1 MKPQLGYR
9 PLGVFALALAMLCAL
24 QLACLLRAP
33 AAWLPGL
40 ITVTL
45 QPGQSIRLGRD
56 TLAAPLAGREQVG
69 VRRDDAGRWWV
80 SSLDAGRALTLQRS
94 GHKDQHSGAVALAA
108 GNSFQLGA
116 RTFRVVATKPHAL
129 DLDDGAHR
137 WHYDG
142 TQLSRDGAVQPPC
155 PDASPGARFAWAWN
169 RLAPRVAAFARPL
182 QFGGNLH
189 CGMRLG
195 VPGTTPSSA
204 AISMADGGAL
214 LSSAGIGPLLL
225 SGPGGPVEVSAEE
238 TALDRLSAVV
248 AGRTRLLVT
257 RAADTLALQPIG
269 HVALFARPDTE
280 LPPQVR
286 WNWRQRSLWTLTA
299 PPAWWTAVVAAAAC
313 AAAVFGWSAAAAAPP
328 RARLSAFAR
337 GAAGPAIA
345 CAGAGAL
352 VLQRLGMPPGA
363 GPCLLLAWCALWY
376 ALLAPRRFSVL
387 AGAAVLL
394 LAAGLLAQLELGL
407 GAMESS
413 WLRHAEKT
421 AALAALGLGAG
432 IRFAIVN
439 GKAPVR
445 RQRFEI
451 LMLGAAALA
460 LLALLLQVAVGS
472 ETGVFDLQP
481 VELAKPVL
489 AALCA
494 YCLALAVDTERDST
508 VLRWLRLLAPAVLFV
523 ALLAVALVQVD
534 DFSPLVLLL
543 VWGMCMALAWTV
555 ATRRRGASLAIAGV
569 ACAAVLAVAGLRAA
583 GVAEAEHLGFYAD
596 RFLVW
601 LDPATHPHTGR
612 QLLLGARAIA
622 SGGWFGAD
630 GMLGLLSLGQPLG
643 EVLRIPA
650 VQDDFAPSFFIQQHG
665 LASAVLLWAVQALF
679 LCALVHTAARAWL
692 DAASS
697 RDFRHAWFA
706 RFRCFALC
714 GGAAFV
720 LGHLLLSWGTNLSI
734 FPVMGQPMSFLSA
747 GGSHLLFFICP
758 LLALGAASAQTIE
771 EI

>member
-1 MKPQLGYR
+1 MKPRQAFR
-9 PLGVFALALAMLCAL
+9 PMAAFALALALLCAL

-33 AAWLPGL
+33 AAWMPGL
-40 ITVTL
+40 IKVTL
-45 QPGQSIRLGRD
+45 QPGQSIELGRD
-56 TLAAPLAGREQVG
+56 ALAAPSADRQQLG

-80 SSLDAGRALTLQRS
+80 RSLDGARALMLQRPGYKDQRS
-94 GHKDQHSGAVALAA
+94 GTAMLAT
-108 GNSFQLGA
+108 GQRFQLGA
-116 RTFRVVATKPHAL
+116 RTFRVLAIGPHAL
-129 DLDDGAHR
+129 DLDDGEHR

-142 TQLSRDGAVQPPC
+142 TQLARDGAVQPPC
-155 PDASPGARFAWAWN
+155 PDASPGTRLAWAWN
-169 RLAPRVAAFARPL
+169 RLAHAVAGFARPL

-204 AISMADGGAL
+204 AISMTDGGAL
-214 LSSAGIGPLLL
+214 LASAGTSPLLL
-225 SGPGGPVEVSAEE
+225 SGLQGPSDVSAGE
-238 TALDRLSAVV
+238 TALDSLSALV
-248 AGRTRLLVT
+248 AGRTRLLVSVS
-257 RAADTLALQPIG
+257 ADTLALQPAG
-269 HVALFARPDTE
+269 HVALFTRPDVA
-280 LPPQVR
+280 LPPQVH
-286 WNWRQRSLWTLTA
+286 WSWRQRTLWTVTA
-299 PPAWWTAVVAAAAC
+299 PPVWWATIMAAALC
-313 AAAVFGWSAAAAAPP
+313 VGAVFGCSAAAAAPAG
-328 RARLSAFAR
+328 ARMGAFAW
-337 GAAGPAIA
+337 GAGGPALA
-345 CAGAGAL
+345 SMGAGAL
-352 VLQRLGMPPGA
+352 VLQRMGMPPGA

-376 ALLAPRRFSVL
+376 ALLAPRRFSLL

-413 WLRHAEKT
+413 WLRHEEKT

-432 IRFAIVN
+432 IRFAVVTS
-439 GKAPVR
+439 KVPVR
-445 RQRFEI
+445 RQRFEM
-451 LMLGAAALA
+451 LMLVAAALA

-481 VELAKPVL
+481 VEFAKPVL

-543 VWGMCMALAWTV
+543 VWGVCMALAWAV
-555 ATRRRGASLAIAGV
+555 ATRRHGASLAIAGM
-569 ACAAVLAVAGLRAA
+569 ACAAVLAVAGLRAV

-601 LDPATHPHTGR
+601 LDPAAHPHTGR
-612 QLLLGARAIA
+612 QLLLGAHAIA
-622 SGGWFGAD
+622 SGGWLGAD

-650 VQDDFAPSFFIQQHG
+650 VQDDFAPSFFIEQHG
-665 LASAVLLWAVQALF
+665 LAGAMLLWTVQALF

-692 DAASS
+692 AAASS

-771 EI
+771 ES